1 MNLAYN
7 YQLIPDLRKVKD
19 MERFIAGSYWEND
32 VWNLNDP
39 FWDDYSIGKKSFTS
53 RRITFFEYPHLF
65 RLEMKYYLA
74 TRLLRKTLNPSSLWS
89 DYQFMLKKFVCFL
102 QEAYHKYAKFRA
114 LCHNFELMAVFI
126 SKNVLNAGFEAVEF
140 VVRDERKRR
149 VGEAAAVDADSTF
162 AAEKLLAERD
172 GERHI
177 LLLDAPRR
185 DHVLK
190 QRPRRHAG
198 LIDIV

>member
-102 QEAYHKYAKFRA
+102 QEAYPQINSFSEISIDEMVPAWLNYVALSGRKSSRQGYRA
-114 LCHNFELMAVFI
+114 QIYQLYLFF
-126 SKNVLNAGFEAVEF
+126 SDFYDT
-140 VVRDERKRR
+140 RDEYEKDIWDCRKIPS
-149 VGEAAAVDADSTF
+149 VDIPVHAVNHLINFTFIPAAF
-162 AAEKLLAERD
+162 QRLEKN
-172 GERHI
+172 I
-177 LLLDAPRR
+177 
-185 DHVLK
+185 
-190 QRPRRHAG
+190 
-198 LIDIV
+198 

>member
-102 QEAYHKYAKFRA
+102 QEAYPKLTVFLKSR
-114 LCHNFELMAVFI
+114 LMKWFPHGSI
-126 SKNVLNAGFEAVEF
+126 M
-140 VVRDERKRR
+140 
-149 VGEAAAVDADSTF
+149 
-162 AAEKLLAERD
+162 
-172 GERHI
+172 
-177 LLLDAPRR
+177 
-185 DHVLK
+185 
-190 QRPRRHAG
+190 
-198 LIDIV
+198 

>member
-89 DYQFMLKKFVCFL
+89 DYQFMLWHL
-102 QEAYHKYAKFRA
+102 
-114 LCHNFELMAVFI
+114 
-126 SKNVLNAGFEAVEF
+126 
-140 VVRDERKRR
+140 
-149 VGEAAAVDADSTF
+149 
-162 AAEKLLAERD
+162 
-172 GERHI
+172 
-177 LLLDAPRR
+177 
-185 DHVLK
+185 
-190 QRPRRHAG
+190 
-198 LIDIV
+198 

>member
-89 DYQFMLKKFVCFL
+89 DYQFK
-102 QEAYHKYAKFRA
+102 Q
-114 LCHNFELMAVFI
+114 
-126 SKNVLNAGFEAVEF
+126 NAAIQLHH
-140 VVRDERKRR
+140 RDELCILHPAELEHSIRNDG
-149 VGEAAAVDADSTF
+149 VAVPLDDSKF
-162 AAEKLLAERD
+162 HNIPPLHSAHLHFYRW
-172 GERHI
+172 G
-177 LLLDAPRR
+177 
-185 DHVLK
+185 
-190 QRPRRHAG
+190 
-198 LIDIV
+198 